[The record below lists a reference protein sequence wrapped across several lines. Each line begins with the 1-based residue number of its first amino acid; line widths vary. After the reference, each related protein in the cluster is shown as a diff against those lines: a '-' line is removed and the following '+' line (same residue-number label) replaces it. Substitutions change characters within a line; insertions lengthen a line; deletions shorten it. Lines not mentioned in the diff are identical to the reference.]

1 MTIEKVTIERASL
14 SLSRLTCQVPNYKSE
29 ILSLSKVKSGDPLFS
44 KFVQKFLVYIPVDYR
59 FRDRQEL
66 FGEFAHSA
74 FQFFKEK
81 QNKRKLQIVSTI
93 IENNPAINILLL
105 NDNKSFIVDS
115 IICLL
120 TTLNLKAKFLLH
132 PVIACVRNNDGHLQE
147 ILDIKKDS
155 NESLVHI
162 TILGNFDQKDINS
175 LESAL
180 NKTLDQ
186 VDTAYN
192 VWSKLLNRVTT
203 ISDEIKNNQQL
214 YNDNHLDY
222 NESIDFLNWLK
233 DDNFTFLGMMN
244 FDLISKD
251 FSSEEGVQK
260 IWQGQDIRN
269 EVIDIIERS
278 ASPLYNN
285 KLVILG
291 KINTLSSV
299 HRSNLVD
306 YILVKKIDQDKK
318 YLSGSIIFGL
328 YSSAI
333 YYQTVTDIPIL
344 RQKLQFVLDKAAFPT
359 DGYNTKK
366 LKSIVQ
372 SLPKEALVQIDEGDL
387 YCMCLH
393 VLSGMMSRKL
403 KLFIQ
408 QDWSGC
414 FINIIIFLSRDR
426 LTPEVHSA
434 INCYL
439 SDTLNGI
446 ILSDYMA
453 EVAEN
458 FSYLFVTLEV
468 QNKNSLDF
476 EVETIEQ
483 ELDKISTR
491 WSEDFYHK
499 LCKNFGEYQGGV
511 NFKLFDPIFPID
523 YREKFNGQ
531 TTLIDIE
538 YLKEA
543 SIYHKPIFNLIAIN
557 NKEFQL
563 KIYSPTPKLALSD
576 LLPSIENLGFKAIDE
591 QSFAIKGTEDIKESW
606 IYEFT
611 LEPLITIEGNIDL
624 LKANVEEALDKISLG
639 LLANDSLSKLIVL
652 SGFNW
657 WQVKLVKALTRYL
670 HQTGFIYGKGYVQ
683 LILIKHFLY
692 TKMLVDLFDAK
703 FNPANSSDVSTKTIT
718 DSILSYLNKIT
729 SSSEDKVLRNM
740 FGIIE
745 AIVRTNCYQSIA
757 NPINISP
764 ILCHSRESGNLDPC
778 FRRDDITPSLIDS
791 DLLRVDANQ
800 VSYSSDSS
808 TGLNNLSNNNNKH
821 NIACRNYFSFKFDSK
836 KVPNL
841 PLPVPFAEIFVYA
854 NDFEAIHLR
863 GGKVSRGGIR
873 WSDRGEDYRTEVLGL
888 MKAQS
893 TKNSVIVPFDG
904 SKGGF
909 SLNFTDDNM
918 TRQEYMARV
927 IECYKNFLRGLL
939 DITDNIVNG
948 KIIQPQNTII
958 YDQEDPYLVVAADK
972 GTSTFSDHANSVSAE
987 YNFWLG
993 DAFASGGS
1001 AGYDHKKM
1009 AITSKGAWI
1018 SVASHFLRIPAKVAY
1033 VEGFEGDVERRT
1045 AAYSSVREYPS
1056 TASTYKSPTE
1066 VDFCRKSIDVQRD
1079 PITVVGIGDMS
1090 GDVFGN
1096 GMLRSNAIKLVAAFN
1111 HKHIFIDP
1119 QPDPIISFNE
1129 RMRLFGLPTSN
1140 WSDYNQQL
1148 ISKGGGIFERSS
1160 KSILLSTEAKL
1171 LLKIDIDQLTPEQLI
1186 KAILQAEVDLLWNGG
1201 IGTYIKASTESHLEI
1216 GDKANDN
1223 LRVNGRDI
1231 RAKVIGE
1238 GGNIGVS
1245 QQGRIEYS
1253 KLGGQINTDFIDNSA
1268 GVDCSD
1274 HEVNIKIA
1282 LNQAMSSKKI
1292 SLEER
1297 NKLLS
1302 TMTKQVEELVLVDNY
1317 KQNQALNIMQLSRI
1331 STIEIFSQFIDTLEE
1346 EKLIDRTV
1354 EFLPTREELNRRVL
1368 NKESITRP
1376 ELCVLLSYS
1385 KRSVYHDLITATFSK
1400 DKYFESYLIN
1410 YFPALMQEKFR
1421 EEILSHP
1428 LKHEIIR
1435 TVVTN
1440 KIINQL
1446 GGPSLNLIKRD
1457 TGAALCDIVRSYTII
1472 CEIFD
1477 LDNLWTIVESLPST
1491 IEYKVKIDMF
1501 TELAKIM
1508 RRGISWFLKHIK
1520 HPINISDTI
1529 DEFYEPARMLSKVV
1543 SNSLLG
1549 EAKNKFDDKVK
1560 QYTLLGV
1567 TDEIAQRV
1575 ATLDSLVSVFDIIY
1589 IAKRT
1594 QATNNDVASLYFATG
1609 NKFSIDWL
1617 RKACDKQL
1625 NDSYWNRLSTQ
1636 SLKDDLYDKQR
1647 QLLTKI
1653 INKSKVNID
1662 LDLWID
1668 NNIDSASIFL
1678 DFVKGIR
1685 LQENIDLNILILANK
1700 KFETFLRKL
1709 E

>member
-1 MTIEKVTIERASL
+1 MTIEKTSL
-14 SLSRLTCQVPNYKSE
+14 ALSKLTCQVPNYKSE
-29 ILSLSKVKSGDPLFS
+29 ILSLSTTKSGNPLYSTALYS

-66 FGEFAHSA
+66 FGEFTNNA
-74 FQFFKEK
+74 FQFFQEK
-81 QNKRKLQIVSTI
+81 QPDKRKLQIVSTV
-93 IENNPAINILLL
+93 IENDPAINILLL
-105 NDNKSFIVDS
+105 NDDKSFIVDS

-120 TTLNLKAKFLLH
+120 TSLSLKAKFLLH
-132 PVIACVRNNDGHLQE
+132 PIIACVRNNDGHLQE
-147 ILDIKKDS
+147 ILDIKNDRV
-155 NESLVHI
+155 ESLVHI
-162 TILGNFDQKDINS
+162 TILGSFDQKDISS
-175 LESAL
+175 LEMAL
-180 NKTLDQ
+180 NEVLDQ
-186 VDTAYN
+186 IDTTYN
-192 VWSKLLNRVTT
+192 VWSKILNRVTL
-203 ISDEIKNNQQL
+203 ISNDIQNNQQL

-222 NESIDFLNWLK
+222 HESTNFLDWLK
-233 DDNFTFLGMMN
+233 DDNFTFLGMIN
-244 FDLISKD
+244 FDLTSKD
-251 FSSEEGVQK
+251 FSSEDGVKK
-260 IWQGQDIRN
+260 IWQDSG

-278 ASPLYNN
+278 ANSLHEN
-285 KLVILG
+285 KLIILG
-291 KINTLSSV
+291 KINILSKV

-306 YILVKKIDQDKK
+306 YILIKKIDQDKR
-318 YLSGSIIFGL
+318 YHSGSIIFGL
-328 YSSAI
+328 YSSAM
-333 YYQTVTDIPIL
+333 YYQLVTDIPIL
-344 RQKLQFVLDKAAFPT
+344 RQKLKFVVDKAAFPIG
-359 DGYNTKK
+359 GYNTKK
-366 LKSIVQ
+366 LKNIIQ
-372 SLPKEALVQIDEGDL
+372 SLPKEALIQIDEGDL

-393 VLSGMMSRKL
+393 VLSGITSKKL

-408 QDWSGC
+408 QDWSGS
-414 FINIIIFLSRDR
+414 FINIIIFLPRDR
-426 LTPEVHSA
+426 LTLEVHSS
-434 INCYL
+434 INYYL
-439 SDTLNGI
+439 SNILSGL
-446 ILSDYMA
+446 ILSDYTA
-453 EVAEN
+453 EVVEN

-468 QNKNSLDF
+468 QGKKNIDF
-476 EVETIEQ
+476 DVELIEQ
-483 ELDKISTR
+483 ELDKLSTR
-491 WSEDFYHK
+491 WSEDFYQK
-499 LCKNFGEYQGGV
+499 LCKEFGEYQGGV

-531 TTLIDIE
+531 TALIDIE
-538 YLKEA
+538 YLKKA

-591 QSFAIKGTEDIKESW
+591 QSFAIKGAGDIRPLAEFASTEEFKEAMEPRPAAYSSVREDSSTGSTNKLPTEVELCKRSIEESW

-611 LEPLITIEGNIDL
+611 LEALITIESDIDL
-624 LKANVEEALDKISLG
+624 LKANVEEALDKIYLG

-683 LILIKHFLY
+683 LTLIKHFLY

-703 FNPANSSDVSTKTIT
+703 FNPTNFSNARSKTIK
-718 DSILSYLNKIT
+718 DSIFNYLNTIT
-729 SSSEDKVLRNM
+729 SSSEDKVLRQV
-740 FGIIE
+740 FDIIE
-745 AIVRTNCYQSIA
+745 AIVRTNCYQ
-757 NPINISP
+757 
-764 ILCHSRESGNLDPC
+764 
-778 FRRDDITPSLIDS
+778 PSS
-791 DLLRVDANQ
+791 NDLKNSA
-800 VSYSSDSS
+800 
-808 TGLNNLSNNNNKH
+808 NKH
-821 NIACRNYFSFKFDSK
+821 STVSKNYFSFKFDSQ
-836 KVPNL
+836 KVPHL

-863 GGKVSRGGIR
+863 GGKVARGGIR
-873 WSDRGEDYRTEVLGL
+873 WSDRGEDYRVEVLGL
-888 MKAQS
+888 MKAQM
-893 TKNSVIVPFDG
+893 TKNSVIVPVG

-909 SLNFTDDNM
+909 FVNFTDDNM
-918 TRQEYMARV
+918 TRQDYMDKV
-927 IECYKNFLRGLL
+927 VQCYKNFLRGLL
-939 DITDNIVNG
+939 DITDNIVDG
-948 KIIQPQNTII
+948 KVIQPKNTVI

-972 GTSTFSDHANSVSAE
+972 GTASFSDYANSVSTE

-1001 AGYDHKKM
+1001 VGYDHKKM

-1018 SVASHFLRIPAKVAY
+1018 SVASHFHAM
-1033 VEGFEGDVERRT
+1033 G
-1045 AAYSSVREYPS
+1045 
-1056 TASTYKSPTE
+1056 
-1066 VDFCRKSIDVQRD
+1066 IDVQKD

-1096 GMLRSNAIKLVAAFN
+1096 GMLRSNTIKLVAAFN

-1129 RMRLFGLPTSN
+1129 RMRLFNLPTSN

-1148 ISKGGGIFERSS
+1148 ISKGGGVFERSS
-1160 KSILLSTEAKL
+1160 KSISLSPEAKL
-1171 LLKIDIDQLTPEQLI
+1171 LLKLDINELSPEDLI
-1186 KAILQAEVDLLWNGG
+1186 RAILQAEVDLLWNGG
-1201 IGTYIKASTESHLEI
+1201 IGTYIKTSTENHLEI

-1223 LRVNGRDI
+1223 LRVNGKDI

-1253 KLGGQINTDFIDNSA
+1253 KLGGRINTDFIDNSA
-1268 GVDCSD
+1268 GVNCSD

-1297 NKLLS
+1297 NKFLY
-1302 TMTKQVEELVLVDNY
+1302 TMTKHVEELVLVDNY
-1317 KQNQALNIMQLSRI
+1317 KQNQALDIMQLSST
-1331 STIEIFSQFIDTLEE
+1331 STIGIFSQFIDTLEE
-1346 EKLIDRTV
+1346 EKLINRTV
-1354 EFLPTREELNRRVL
+1354 EFLPTQEELSKRTV
-1368 NKESITRP
+1368 NKESMTRP

-1410 YFPALMQEKFR
+1410 YFPKLMQEKFR
-1421 EEILSHP
+1421 EEILAHP

-1440 KIINQL
+1440 KIVNQL
-1446 GGPSLNLIKRD
+1446 GGPSLNLIKRE
-1457 TGAALCDIVRSYTII
+1457 TQAALCDIVRSYTII

-1477 LDNLWTIVESLPST
+1477 LDNLWTIVESLASN
-1491 IEYKVKIDMF
+1491 IDHKVKIDMF

-1508 RRGISWFLKHIK
+1508 RRGISWFLKYKK
-1520 HPINISDTI
+1520 HPINISNTI

-1543 SNSLLG
+1543 GNLLLG
-1549 EAKNKFDDKVK
+1549 EAKNKFDNKVK
-1560 QYTLLGV
+1560 QYTLSGV
-1567 TDEIAQRV
+1567 TDEIAHRI

-1589 IAKRT
+1589 IAKKT
-1594 QATNNDVASLYFATG
+1594 KAKNNDVANLYFTTG

-1617 RKACDKQL
+1617 RKSCDKQL
-1625 NDSYWNRLSTQ
+1625 NDSYWNRLSIQ

-1647 QLLTKI
+1647 QLLAKI
-1653 INKSKVNID
+1653 INNSKLNID

-1668 NNIDSASIFL
+1668 NNIDAACIFL

-1685 LQENIDLNILILANK
+1685 LQKTIDLNILILANK